1 MTSLVF
7 EPVSELPSWLVAT
20 IFGVPFVGG
29 ILFYLYKTRHAKS
42 WRKGIFPPNLKP
54 TEDNFLEAY
63 LALGAKL
70 ILFDYQSS
78 KGKTQFI
85 NQYFNRYFK
94 FSNYNFADSL
104 LFSLKYPINTATVTD
119 WIKLHTKNDGE
130 RSQLLFFL
138 VGLALINGKLNVKE
152 LQFLKRINDEL
163 ELDSSELNRI
173 IAIYAA
179 YSQEKTEKEKVK
191 TKHTSLNY
199 CYQILG
205 IHEHASIEEIKKAYR
220 ELAKTHHPDKFATA
234 PASQQKLA
242 EDKFIQIQKAYETL
256 KEKKN

>member
-7 EPVSELPSWLVAT
+7 EPVSELPNWLVAT

-29 ILFYLYKTRHAKS
+29 LLFYIYKTRHAKS
-42 WRKGIFPPNLKP
+42 WRKGIFPPKLKP

-94 FSNYNFADSL
+94 FSNYNFGDSL
-104 LFSLKYPINTATVTD
+104 LFSLQYPINTTTVTD
-119 WIKLHTKNDGE
+119 WIKQHTKNDGD

-163 ELDSSELNRI
+163 ELDSTELNRI

-179 YSQEKTEKEKVK
+179 YKQENAEKEK
-191 TKHTSLNY
+191 TKQPNVNY
-199 CYQILG
+199 AYQILG
-205 IHEHASIEEIKKAYR
+205 VSEKASQEEIKKAYR
-220 ELAKTHHPDKFATA
+220 QLAKTHHPDKFTTA

-242 EDKFIQIQKAYETL
+242 EEKFIQIQKAYETL
-256 KEKKN
+256 KKTRD